1 MQSKR
6 AEHRARVEKHKYNR
20 ARYKLSSS
28 INTHLGQVKMYNT
41 LLLIDRPKRRY
52 TAKKDE
58 PAPSAAGNRLRLH
71 RIANEVWH
79 GARPRPV
86 VVTSFLFLLAWFWKK
101 CSAALIALT
110 FGYKLF
116 HLASHRWIGSSK
128 KEKTENP
135 KRKAD
140 LNRGERGA
148 CVQNRTRLKEM
159 VKNFYRVL
167 LSFQRVEVYRRLRNK
182 TLWICPQV
190 FRTFFTVLGGVG
202 PIRLGA

>member
-41 LLLIDRPKRRY
+41 LLLIDRPKGRY
-52 TAKKDE
+52 AAKKDD
-58 PAPSAAGNRLRLH
+58 PAPSAAGNRLRLL

-86 VVTSFLFLLAWFWKK
+86 VVTSFFFFSLDFGRNVR
-101 CSAALIALT
+101 SALIALT

-116 HLASHRWIGSSK
+116 HLASHRWIGGSK

-140 LNRGERGA
+140 LNGGKGELA
-148 CVQNRTRLKEM
+148 SKIEHV
-159 VKNFYRVL
+159 
-167 LSFQRVEVYRRLRNK
+167 
-182 TLWICPQV
+182 
-190 FRTFFTVLGGVG
+190 
-202 PIRLGA
+202 